1 VTVNSNAANSPT
13 VIPVQLDVMAQG
25 TPPAVDWPRILNVG
39 NYAVQESNLNGTLA
53 PGDIVALFGVGL
65 LEGDPITITTLP
77 LPTQAG
83 TGNTQV
89 LVNGTPAPIFYAS
102 YSQINIQIPF
112 ETSTAQD
119 AQIQVVRNGMKSPI
133 GTVPMAAQAPQ
144 ILLFGCPFADDC
156 GYDFYAIGINAA
168 DGSFPLPADA
178 PFPNC
183 HPAKAGDTI
192 TFYGV
197 GFGQT
202 TNPSKTGAPAPAS
215 PLPTVDPNYQFCFGY
230 QPSEPSVCIPA
241 SYSGAS
247 PGSVGLYQI
256 NVTIPPGVGGDTV
269 DFYITNGT
277 FYSDPA
283 YMAIQ

>member
-13 VIPVQLDVMAQG
+13 VIPVQLNVMAQG
-25 TPPAVDWPRILNVG
+25 TPPAVDWPRILNIA
-39 NYAVQESNLNGTLA
+39 NFIPQEAVA

-65 LEGDPITITTLP
+65 LEGDPITISTVP
-77 LPTQAG
+77 LPTQVG

-119 AQIQVVRNGMKSPI
+119 AQIQVVRNGIMSPI

-144 ILLFGCPFADDC
+144 ILQFGCPFANDC
-156 GYDFYAIGINAA
+156 DWNTYAIGINAA
-168 DGSFPLPADA
+168 DGSFPLPTSA

-183 HPAKAGDTI
+183 HPAKVGDTI

-197 GFGQT
+197 GLGQT
-202 TNPSKTGAPAPAS
+202 TNPSTTGAPAPAS
-215 PLPTVDPNYQFCFGY
+215 PLPTVDPNYRLCLGQG
-230 QPSEPSVCIPA
+230 PPVTTSVCIPA

-247 PGSVGLYQI
+247 PGSVGLYLI
-256 NVTIPPGVGGDTV
+256 TVTIPPGVHGDAV
-269 DFYITNGT
+269 NFYITNGT
-277 FYSDPA
+277 YYSDPA